1 MFEKLIRMLVKE
13 EVQAPKTEMV
23 IVNRSK
29 AVDDYFLGV
38 KGFNVLERQT
48 AKAVLIKER
57 ELIAVE

>member
-1 MFEKLIRMLVKE
+1 MFEKFIKMLMKE

-29 AVDDYFLGV
+29 TVDDYFFGV

-57 ELIAVE
+57 EFVSVE